1 MGLQAGQGGVCVC
14 MRVCVTGQAG
24 KSLVHLALLGEREIG
39 FCPGG
44 ASGAFEL
51 LWRWGVL
58 ELPVRGRGT
67 GQPLW
72 GVG

>member
-1 MGLQAGQGGVCVC
+1 MCVC
-14 MRVCVTGQAG
+14 GCVCARARVCVTGQAG

-44 ASGAFEL
+44 AGGAFEL

-58 ELPVRGRGT
+58 ELPVGVRKT

-72 GVG
+72 GAG